1 MIEGLT
7 LCGLS
12 SGGCSNPP
20 KAGSLA
26 TYLRVARA
34 VESLD
39 SKEEKEEYTIY
50 QIYSKVRFPVYGTSS
65 KMKRPKSAICIY
77 SDELSIIN
85 SPRGENTILK
95 VVIRARGLC

>member
-12 SGGCSNPP
+12 SSGCSNPP

-77 SDELSIIN
+77 SDE
-85 SPRGENTILK
+85 
-95 VVIRARGLC
+95 